1 MSATIAS
8 DKCYFDLKLDSNV
21 YSLDVCKK
29 ASYALMDY
37 ISCEIKTI
45 NSEIIIEAFKSSDSE
60 YDADQLQ
67 ALLLDELLDYS
78 LRESISKQ
86 TEDVKNIILSNAFS
100 NTKLV

>member
-1 MSATIAS
+1 MNATIAS
-8 DKCYFDLKLDSNV
+8 DKCYFELKLKSDV
-21 YSLDVCKK
+21 YSLEVCKK

-37 ISCEIKTI
+37 ISCEIKTN
-45 NSEIIIEAFKSSDSE
+45 NSEIIIKASKSSDSE
-60 YDADQLQ
+60 YDANELK

-86 TEDVKNIILSNAFS
+86 TEDIKNIILSNAFS